1 MTQKIS
7 VAVKEE
13 KIDDTLMPEV
23 HVSEASV
30 ELQNHVVVL
39 YSDFSCMFLNPK
51 NSNCSDLLDMRNL
64 LEQVKKAFCYQK
76 LF

>member
-23 HVSEASV
+23 HVSEASM
-30 ELQNHVVVL
+30 ELQNHVVIL
-39 YSDFSCMFLNPK
+39 FSVIISLCSYYIYRGLKESRKQRLKIQLK
-51 NSNCSDLLDMRNL
+51 N
-64 LEQVKKAFCYQK
+64 
-76 LF
+76 

>member
-23 HVSEASV
+23 HVSEASM

-39 YSDFSCMFLNPK
+39 QL
-51 NSNCSDLLDMRNL
+51 
-64 LEQVKKAFCYQK
+64 
-76 LF
+76 

>member
-23 HVSEASV
+23 HVSEASM
-30 ELQNHVVVL
+30 ELQNHVVVV
-39 YSDFSCMFLNPK
+39 FSVIT
-51 NSNCSDLLDMRNL
+51 SNVHMIIPSNRLQRI
-64 LEQVKKAFCYQK
+64 
-76 LF
+76 

>member
-23 HVSEASV
+23 HVSEASM
-30 ELQNHVVVL
+30 ELQNHVVIL
-39 YSDFSCMFLNPK
+39 FSVIISLCSYYRGLKESSKQRLKIQLK
-51 NSNCSDLLDMRNL
+51 N
-64 LEQVKKAFCYQK
+64 
-76 LF
+76 

>member
-23 HVSEASV
+23 HVSEASM
-30 ELQNHVVVL
+30 ELQNHVVVSFSVIISL
-39 YSDFSCMFLNPK
+39 CSYHIHVTFAKTQKYSFYTEN
-51 NSNCSDLLDMRNL
+51 
-64 LEQVKKAFCYQK
+64 V
-76 LF
+76 

>member
-30 ELQNHVVVL
+30 ELQNHVVV
-39 YSDFSCMFLNPK
+39 SFSVIISLRSYYQTGFKEPK
-51 NSNCSDLLDMRNL
+51 
-64 LEQVKKAFCYQK
+64 
-76 LF
+76 

>member
-23 HVSEASV
+23 HVSEASM
-30 ELQNHVVVL
+30 ELQNHVVIL
-39 YSDFSCMFLNPK
+39 FSVIISL
-51 NSNCSDLLDMRNL
+51 CSYYIEKVINKDEKRTDKDRMT
-64 LEQVKKAFCYQK
+64 EIE
-76 LF
+76 